1 MFNASTSIYNLKYN
15 LIFVIDHYVPLGIG
29 DIKEITDIKIVDYFS
44 DNR

>member
-15 LIFVIDHYVPLGIG
+15 LIFAIDDYVRLGIG
-29 DIKEITDIKIVDYFS
+29 DIKETTDIKIVDYLS